1 MTTGYRPEII
11 QRAFV
16 DFIGSRLHPF
26 WSLTT
31 PKLRLIARQRIS
43 EELVA
48 LKFEANQAFKRLA
61 FTIDDGW
68 HGGQHIHLT
77 VPIEG
82 INHQRS
88 YSLVG
93 MFPQSADL
101 HDAIFD
107 SNAENAANDN
117 DSASKYLRD
126 TVTIAIKPQGL
137 VSDYLTKQAPL
148 GTVFNSSLPSG
159 DFTLADTSAE
169 LAEQKSELSRS
180 KQSPLLFI
188 AGGSGITPML
198 GLITQALAQSRNVTL
213 LYYHRTSLAK
223 APFQAYWQH
232 LATAYPHFT
241 YYIVNTTDLNSYS
254 SQLAGSRHLDVDTLS
269 LLPLSLAEST
279 IFACG
284 SSSLLAGLYC
294 ALETLSLPSDSHTLT
309 PKRSLRDNV
318 IVERF
323 GTALPDSDMSV
334 GTNEENA
341 DIEAQTVY
349 LRGRQQ
355 QFSSGTTLLLG
366 AEQAGIRLIH
376 GCRQGICQLC
386 RCQKISGVVKNIQTG
401 KLSSNGFESIQTCIN
416 IPMTEVTLDV

>member
-16 DFIGSRLHPF
+16 DFIGSRLYPF

-31 PKLRLIARQRIS
+31 PKLRLIARQMID

-48 LKFEANQAFKRLA
+48 LKFEVNQAFKRQA
-61 FTIDDGW
+61 FANNDSW
-68 HGGQHIHLT
+68 QGGQHIHLT
-77 VPIEG
+77 IPIEG

-93 MFPQSADL
+93 LFPQPADL

-107 SNAENAANDN
+107 NNAKNAADN
-117 DSASKYLRD
+117 GASNSNYD

-137 VSDYLTKQAPL
+137 VSNYLTKQAPL

-159 DFTLADTSAE
+159 DFTLADISAKLTRHTE
-169 LAEQKSELSRS
+169 GISRS
-180 KQSPLLFI
+180 EQSPLLFI
-188 AGGSGITPML
+188 AGGSGITTML
-198 GLITQALAQSRNVTL
+198 GLITQALAQKRHVTL

-223 APFQAYWQH
+223 TPFQAYWQH
-232 LATAYPHFT
+232 LATIYPHFT
-241 YYIVNTTDLNSYS
+241 YYMVNTADPNSY
-254 SQLAGSRHLDVDTLS
+254 LAGTRHLDAATLS

-284 SSSLLAGLYC
+284 SSSLLAGLYR
-294 ALETLSLPSDSHTLT
+294 ALDTLSLPSDKTTLT
-309 PKRSLRDNV
+309 NKRSLQDNV
-318 IVERF
+318 IIERF
-323 GTALPDSDMSV
+323 GTALPDADMNLSPDEA
-334 GTNEENA
+334 GTTA
-341 DIEAQTVY
+341 DIAAQTVY

-355 QFSSGTTLLLG
+355 QFSSRTTLLLG
-366 AEQAGIRLIH
+366 AEQAGIRLSY

-401 KLSSNGFESIQTCIN
+401 KLSSNGYESIQTCIN
-416 IPMTEVTLDV
+416 IPMTEVILDI